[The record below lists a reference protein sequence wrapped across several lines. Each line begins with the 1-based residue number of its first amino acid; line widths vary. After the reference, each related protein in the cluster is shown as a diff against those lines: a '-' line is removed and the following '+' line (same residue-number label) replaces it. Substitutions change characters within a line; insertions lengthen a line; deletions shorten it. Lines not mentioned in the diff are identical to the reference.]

1 MTKTPKTPK
10 TPSRAVFSDDEP
22 IAGLRALKH
31 VEPPPSLVP
40 AVMRAISEPKP
51 VSFWQWLLK
60 PRRLELRVT
69 PVGLLATGAVAA
81 LALYAVTAAPGGR
94 GRETQIASVAQS
106 ESTARPA
113 PSTAAATGEVVQVRF
128 VLVAKGAKKVSIAGD
143 FNGWNAEGTVLE
155 NADGQGTFVATV
167 PLRRGA
173 HEYMFLVDGQ
183 WLTDPAA
190 SETRPDGFGR
200 SNAVLRL

>member
-1 MTKTPKTPK
+1 MKTTPTKPTTRPATARP
-10 TPSRAVFSDDEP
+10 SDDEP

-40 AVMRAISEPKP
+40 AVMRAIAEPKP

-60 PRRLELRVT
+60 PRRIELRVT
-69 PVGLLATGAVAA
+69 PGGLLATGAAAA
-81 LALYAVTAAPGGR
+81 LALYAVSVVPAQRGQTRAPGM
-94 GRETQIASVAQS
+94 VAQAP
-106 ESTARPA
+106 TPA
-113 PSTAAATGEVVQVRF
+113 TPATTKPTNEVVQVRF
-128 VLVAKGAKKVSIAGD
+128 VLVAKGARKVSIAGD

-167 PLRRGA
+167 PLGRGA
-173 HEYMFLVDGQ
+173 HEYMFLVDGK

-200 SNAVLRL
+200 ANAVLRL

>member
-1 MTKTPKTPK
+1 MGDEAMTMKPTKPNKFALPT
-10 TPSRAVFSDDEP
+10 DDQP
-22 IAGLRALKH
+22 FPGLRALKN

-51 VSFWQWLLK
+51 VTFWQWLLK
-60 PRRLELRVT
+60 PRRLELRIT
-69 PVGLLATGAVAA
+69 PVGLFATGAVAA
-81 LALYAVTAAPGGR
+81 LALYAVSAVPGR
-94 GRETQIASVAQS
+94 RAQQAQIAVAEGEQ
-106 ESTARPA
+106 TARV
-113 PSTAAATGEVVQVRF
+113 AARTGAGEIVQVRF

-143 FNGWNAEGTVLE
+143 FNGWNPEGIVLE

-167 PLRRGA
+167 PLGRGS
-173 HEYMFLVDGQ
+173 HEYMFLVDGK
-183 WLTDPAA
+183 WLTDPTA